1 MHPPEALIA
10 FGAGPSSGP
19 ADAVE
24 KYLPALKAWEARAAR
39 LGRPIGTVDDGP
51 ESSHLRLLLQRTIRE
66 GYETETHDGR
76 PAAPLDGQAPRIG
89 SRPDVPVVQPVH
101 AARRHQ

>member
-24 KYLPALKAWEARAAR
+24 KYLPALRAWETRAAS
-39 LGRPIGTVDDGP
+39 LGRPLGTVDDGP
-51 ESSHLRLLLQRTIRE
+51 EHLDPVLEKVRLRAE
-66 GYETETHDGR
+66 
-76 PAAPLDGQAPRIG
+76 PAAILGPAGGAVDLSPQCL
-89 SRPDVPVVQPVH
+89 
-101 AARRHQ
+101 